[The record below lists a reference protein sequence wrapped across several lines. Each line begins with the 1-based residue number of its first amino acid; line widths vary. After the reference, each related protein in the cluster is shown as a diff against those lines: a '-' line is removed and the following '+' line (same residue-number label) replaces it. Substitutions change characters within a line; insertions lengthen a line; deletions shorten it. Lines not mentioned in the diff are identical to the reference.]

1 MINNLNLP
9 KINIHNGIVKEL
21 NYKDFLIKYYN
32 KLKTQ
37 SKDTILQKI
46 IINDNKSYSF
56 IGDEF
61 NRKFYIYN
69 NGCNDIFTDFVFNI
83 NNNLFYKELSRYIL
97 KNLSKDDVEFL
108 NKTLNEEANNFLIN
122 ESSVTY
128 KEGHRFFK
136 KIGLFKIHLT
146 NLNISNEEIL
156 FNKNR
161 TITKIMNLEVSIFDY
176 VEKYKKTKIEDKLNC
191 FLMSYLKK
199 HDQNLKLL
207 KLISVDIARNLYI
220 EILLKDSFAN
230 DDFNLKIKKLSIK
243 LQVSNSLLLSKFDN
257 LDVNEKEQVFNIL
270 NQNSLWGKI
279 VFLCVNDLKKIL
291 TYNKPENLVKNF
303 IFPLCNEN
311 HYIRAIKV
319 SGNNFFKTIIKF
331 ENYNLLKLIAYN
343 SSKINSRRI
352 LNYIIE
358 KICLIANSKNPNLNL
373 IFKNHKTFNNALYVI
388 KTVDEIYV
396 EKFILSRIYSTLTY
410 IITNKKLNDL
420 FYELKDMHKF
430 DADYFVKIS
439 KLNRGERKKEIS
451 ISFKKLLEEKNAKN

>member
-32 KLKTQ
+32 KLKSQ
-37 SKDTILQKI
+37 SKDKILQKI

-56 IGDEF
+56 IGDSLD
-61 NRKFYIYN
+61 RKFYIYN
-69 NGCNDIFTDFVFNI
+69 NGCNDFFTDFVFNI

-108 NKTLNEEANNFLIN
+108 NKTLNEEANDFLIN
-122 ESSVTY
+122 ESSFTY

-136 KIGLFKIHLT
+136 KIGLLKIHLT

-220 EILLKDSFAN
+220 EIFLKDSFAN

-257 LDVNEKEQVFNIL
+257 LDVNEKERVFNIL

-279 VFLCVNDLKKIL
+279 VCLSINDFKKIL

-303 IFPLCNEN
+303 IFPLCNGA
-311 HYIRAIKV
+311 RKV
-319 SGNNFFKTIIKF
+319 SDNNFFKTIIKF

-343 SSKINSRRI
+343 SSKISSRRI
-352 LNYIIE
+352 LNYIIG

-430 DADYFVKIS
+430 DCDFFVKIS

-451 ISFKKLLEEKNAKN
+451 LFFNKLLEEKNAKN